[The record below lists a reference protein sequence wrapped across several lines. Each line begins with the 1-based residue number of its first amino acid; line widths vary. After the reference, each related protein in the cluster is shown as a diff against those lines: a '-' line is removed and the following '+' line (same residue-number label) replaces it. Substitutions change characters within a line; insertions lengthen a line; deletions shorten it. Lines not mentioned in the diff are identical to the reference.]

1 MNHEQL
7 VELAFALPE
16 LSHLDFDVIDA
27 LPDSK
32 LRELLNMREPAPLVE
47 RKVRQKKLRKKPPVC
62 MGVEL
67 VERDGRLM
75 RCESWRHFASDG
87 SITSRD
93 IFVPVGSR
101 LMWRGRV
108 VSASIVLHW
117 FRTGEVVARV
127 PRADKKPFRAIVRD
141 GAKTKHIGY
150 FATEGE
156 RDAAILNY
164 RLNKTIA
171 NPMGDK

>member
-1 MNHEQL
+1 
-7 VELAFALPE
+7 
-16 LSHLDFDVIDA
+16 
-27 LPDSK
+27 
-32 LRELLNMREPAPLVE
+32 
-47 RKVRQKKLRKKPPVC
+47 
-62 MGVEL
+62 
-67 VERDGRLM
+67 LM

-87 SITSRD
+87 SVTSRD

-117 FRTGEVVARV
+117 LRTGEVVARV